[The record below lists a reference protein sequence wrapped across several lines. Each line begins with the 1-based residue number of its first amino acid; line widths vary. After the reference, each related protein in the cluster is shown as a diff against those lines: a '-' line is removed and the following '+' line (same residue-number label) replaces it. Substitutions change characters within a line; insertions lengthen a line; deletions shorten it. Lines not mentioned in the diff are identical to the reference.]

1 MSFYYFL
8 KFLSPSFTRGR
19 WAEYTSSPREDL
31 RVTGCRVP
39 PPSAPRALLQL
50 PEKTQLSASTDRGP
64 WFKFNSTAFFSAF
77 GQGILRKVKIC
88 EKYTLKK
95 KKRERNLFRKQ
106 FQSKCC
112 MRSASGPLSRKAV
125 LVTTQFSS
133 IWRVGG
139 FHFLPMGFF
148 FISFFFFKNSF
159 SFPTLVY
166 CLVSI
171 YPQGV
176 WKPQVSIIGFFL
188 VYFLIFL
195 VWEHVV
201 RICAFMCWRGWRAVC
216 QSDDVHKGITKS
228 VSWAF

>member
-1 MSFYYFL
+1 ML
-8 KFLSPSFTRGR
+8 
-19 WAEYTSSPREDL
+19 
-31 RVTGCRVP
+31 
-39 PPSAPRALLQL
+39 
-50 PEKTQLSASTDRGP
+50 
-64 WFKFNSTAFFSAF
+64 
-77 GQGILRKVKIC
+77 
-88 EKYTLKK
+88 
-95 KKRERNLFRKQ
+95 
-106 FQSKCC
+106 
-112 MRSASGPLSRKAV
+112 SASGPLSRKAV
-125 LVTTQFSS
+125 PVTTQFSS

-148 FISFFFFKNSF
+148 FISFFFFNCF

-201 RICAFMCWRGWRAVC
+201 RICAFVCWWGWRAVC
-216 QSDDVHKGITKS
+216 QSDDVHKRHQEKCQLSLLSLYQRMNCLDLFTVVQTYWSMHIGGTEQVPS
-228 VSWAF
+228 VWIRK

>member
-1 MSFYYFL
+1 M
-8 KFLSPSFTRGR
+8 
-19 WAEYTSSPREDL
+19 W
-31 RVTGCRVP
+31 
-39 PPSAPRALLQL
+39 
-50 PEKTQLSASTDRGP
+50 
-64 WFKFNSTAFFSAF
+64 
-77 GQGILRKVKIC
+77 KIHA
-88 EKYTLKK
+88 KK
-95 KKRERNLFRKQ
+95 KKREREKNLFRKQ
-106 FQSKCC
+106 LQSKCC
-112 MRSASGPLSRKAV
+112 MLSASGPLSRKAV
-125 LVTTQFSS
+125 PVTTQFSS

-148 FISFFFFKNSF
+148 LLVFFFLNCF

-176 WKPQVSIIGFFL
+176 RKPQVSIIGFFL

-201 RICAFMCWRGWRAVC
+201 RICAFVCWWGWRLCARVMT
-216 QSDDVHKGITKS
+216 SRKGIRKS